1 MIESIIRLLLKKP
14 KGQSIVYSYLAYRD
28 DRADNLSLIMEPV
41 RRAP

>member
-14 KGQSIVYSYLAYRD
+14 KGRKVVYSYFAYCD

-41 RRAP
+41 RRAL